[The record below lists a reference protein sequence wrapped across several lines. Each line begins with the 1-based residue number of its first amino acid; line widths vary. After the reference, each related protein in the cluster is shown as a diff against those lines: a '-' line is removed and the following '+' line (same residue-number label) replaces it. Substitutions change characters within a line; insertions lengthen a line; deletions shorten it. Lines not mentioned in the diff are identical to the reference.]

1 MKKSLFLALII
12 VIPISALSL
21 GKRDILENPSQLTG
35 EKYLFS
41 GNVGPSNPDMG
52 VIRERIMGELLESR
66 VNDDQIKVLMNS
78 LDSDGY
84 WPEINYED
92 LSRTA
97 FENSKHTSR
106 LVLLSRA
113 WRNPAS
119 SFYKDPGLLKKIE
132 SALAFWVRND
142 FICENWW
149 NNEIGTPNDLAN
161 TLLLVGDE
169 LPKELVQK
177 TRPIVGRAHLGAG
190 GARPSGDRIKI
201 ADIYARNLL
210 FFGDEKQFGE
220 VVKVIEEEIKFET
233 GRGMQ
238 YDYSFHH
245 REDRVNNTLSY
256 GLQFADVFAVWAGY
270 VANTRYSFSGEKI
283 QILVDYYLDG
293 ICKMMVF
300 GKYPDLGA
308 KNRSISRSGALR
320 AMGTSTPER
329 LLKVTGYRNKELQE
343 IIAVRSEK
351 TKSTDSFSK
360 FFWHSE
366 YLSHQRPA
374 YFSSVRMH
382 SKRNCNM
389 EVPYNRE
396 GLLSHYLGDGAN
408 YVYVDGTEYYNIFPV
423 FDWQKIPGTTILQ
436 KPGLVPE
443 ENLQKWGLTTFVGA
457 VTDGRYSALA
467 FDFVSP
473 HDKTQAKKSWFYF
486 DDEYVCLGSGIASDK
501 NYPVVTTL
509 NQTLLNVE
517 VIMHVDGKS
526 TVLPQGERELH
537 SVRWIYHNGIAY
549 LFPEPTV
556 VHLLNQAQKGSWSKI
571 NRQSGIS
578 KEEISMDVFKVWI
591 DHGVN
596 PRDEK
601 YEYIV
606 VPGVS
611 KKSLSKKLK
620 EIHVETLINSHEIQA
635 VRHKKLQVVQ
645 AVFYQLGTLKISDK
659 MSLTTEN
666 PCILMIAF
674 EGNRPVKISVSDP
687 NRNLDS
693 VSFSLS
699 AKVQSKPD
707 MSSEWDEEQKTSR
720 ITVKL
725 PSGIYAGTSKV
736 IRL

>member
-1 MKKSLFLALII
+1 MDSIKGRII
-12 VIPISALSL
+12 NDLL
-21 GKRDILENPSQLTG
+21 GA
-35 EKYLFS
+35 
-41 GNVGPSNPDMG
+41 V
-52 VIRERIMGELLESR
+52 
-66 VNDDQIKVLMNS
+66 VNDGQVGGFMNS
-78 LDSDGY
+78 LSDDGY

-106 LVLLSRA
+106 LVSLSRA

-119 SFYKDPGLLKKIE
+119 SLYKNPGLLKKIE
-132 SALAFWVRND
+132 AALAFWVKND

-149 NNEIGTPNDLAN
+149 NNEIGTPGDLAN

-169 LPKELVQK
+169 LPVDLVQR
-177 TRPIVGRAHLGAG
+177 TRPIVGRAHLNAD

-245 REDRVNNTLSY
+245 RQDRVNNTLSY

-270 VANTRYSFSGEKI
+270 VANTRYSFSEEKI
-283 QILVDYYLDG
+283 KVLVDYYLDG
-293 ICKMMVF
+293 ICKMMAF

-320 AMGTSTPER
+320 AMGASTPER
-329 LLKVTGYRNKELQE
+329 LQGVTDYRNKELRE
-343 IIAVRSEK
+343 IIAVRSENA
-351 TKSTDSFSK
+351 KSTSSYSK

-389 EVPYNRE
+389 EVPYNGE

-408 YVYVDGTEYYNIFPV
+408 YVYVNGNEYYNIFPV

-436 KPGLVPE
+436 KAVLVPE
-443 ENLQKWGLTTFVGA
+443 ENLQKWGLTTFAGA
-457 VTDGRYSALA
+457 VTDGRYSASA

-473 HDKTQAKKSWFYF
+473 HDATKAKKSWFYF
-486 DDEYVCLGSGIASDK
+486 DEEYVCLGSGIASDG

-509 NQTLLNVE
+509 NQTLLTDE
-517 VIMHVDGKS
+517 VVVQADGKNS
-526 TVLPQGERELH
+526 VLPQGEREIR
-537 SVRWIYHNGIAY
+537 SVRWIYHNGVAY
-549 LFPEPTV
+549 LFPEPTA
-556 VHLLNQAQKGSWSKI
+556 VHLRNQAQKGSWFTI

-578 KEEISMDVFKVWI
+578 KEEISRDVFKVWI

-596 PRDEK
+596 PRGQK
-601 YEYIV
+601 YEYVV
-606 VPGVS
+606 VPGIS
-611 KKSLSKKLK
+611 GKSLSKKLDK
-620 EIHVETLINSHEIQA
+620 THVETLANSPEIQA
-635 VRHKKLQVVQ
+635 VWHKKLQIVQ
-645 AVFYQLGTLKISDK
+645 AVFYQPGTLKISGE
-659 MSLTTEN
+659 MSLTAEN
-666 PCILMIAF
+666 PCIVMIAF
-674 EGNRPVKISVSDP
+674 KGNKPVKIAVSDP
-687 NRNLDS
+687 NRNLES

-699 AKVQSKPD
+699 AKVGSNPD
-707 MSSEWDEEQKTSR
+707 MSSEWDEEKKTSR
-720 ITVKL
+720 LTVKL
-725 PSGIYAGTSKV
+725 PTGIYAGKSKV
-736 IRL
+736 VQL